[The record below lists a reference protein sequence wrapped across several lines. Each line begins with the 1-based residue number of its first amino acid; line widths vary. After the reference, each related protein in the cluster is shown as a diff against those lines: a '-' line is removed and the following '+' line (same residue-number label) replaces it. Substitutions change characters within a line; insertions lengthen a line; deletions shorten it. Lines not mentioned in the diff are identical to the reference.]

1 MGFRRSSYALSVLAG
16 VAAVV
21 VAVGRPWAAEEP
33 VRWKM
38 ASAVSSSVVIL
49 GTTAM
54 GFTEKIAAISGGD
67 FVIKFYEPG
76 ALVPPLEMFD
86 AVAKG
91 SIDAAWGP
99 SGLWAGKIRA
109 APLFSAVPFGPSA
122 GEYLAWVYH
131 GGGQELWREI
141 LARSDIYS
149 VFCSLE
155 APEASGWFREE
166 ITSVDDLRGLK
177 MRFLGLG
184 ALTMEKLGVSTQ
196 LLAPADVYPALERGV
211 IDATEL
217 SVPAVD
223 LNLGFYEI
231 AKHYYFPG
239 WHQPA
244 TLVDLM
250 VHLPRW
256 QELSDTHKAQI
267 KVACRASIVDNLA
280 LAEALQFKALQELQ
294 AKGVQLHRWP
304 PEMLAAFE
312 AAWQE
317 VAAEQAAEDADF
329 KRAWESLQAFRADY
343 KVWKGFGISRLT
355 AGRVQ
360 PRRSPSKRVSA

>member
-1 MGFRRSSYALSVLAG
+1 MSPYKVRDALSVL
-16 VAAVV
+16 VAAAAFVV
-21 VAVGRPWAAEEP
+21 TAGRPLVAEEP

-49 GTTAM
+49 GTTAK
-54 GFTEKIAAISGGD
+54 GFTEKVAAISGGD
-67 FVIKFYEPG
+67 FIIKFYEPG

-91 SIDAAWGP
+91 SIEAAWAP
-99 SGLWAGKIRA
+99 SAFWAGKIRA
-109 APLFSAVPFGPSA
+109 APLFSAMPFGPSA

-141 LARSDIYS
+141 LATYGIFS

-166 ITSVDDLRGLK
+166 ITSVDDLKGLK

-184 ALTMEKLGVSTQ
+184 ALTMQKLGVSTQ
-196 LLAPADVYPALERGV
+196 LLPPADVYPALERGV

-217 SVPAVD
+217 SMPAVD
-223 LNLGFYEI
+223 LSLGFDAI

-250 VHLPRW
+250 IHLPRW
-256 QELSDTHKAQI
+256 QELSDTHRAQI
-267 KVACRASIVDNLA
+267 EVACRASIVDNLA
-280 LAEALQFKALQELQ
+280 LAEASQFKALKELQ
-294 AKGVQLHRWP
+294 TKGVQLHRWP
-304 PEMLAAFE
+304 DELLAAFA

-317 VAAEQAAEDADF
+317 VAAEQAAQDADF
-329 KRAWESLQAFRADY
+329 KRAWDSLQAFRADY
-343 KVWKGFGISRLT
+343 KIWKELGYLD
-355 AGRVQ
+355 
-360 PRRSPSKRVSA
+360 

>member
-1 MGFRRSSYALSVLAG
+1 MGLHKLRLALSVLVG
-16 VAAVV
+16 AAAFV
-21 VAVGRPWAAEEP
+21 VALGRPSAAEEP

-49 GTTAM
+49 GTTAI

-86 AVAKG
+86 AVSRG
-91 SIDAAWGP
+91 SIEAAWAP
-99 SGLWAGKIRA
+99 PAFWAGKIRA
-109 APLFSAVPFGPSA
+109 APLFSAMPFGPAA
-122 GEYLAWVYH
+122 GEYLAWIYH

-141 LARSDIYS
+141 LAPHGIYS

-166 ITSVDDLRGLK
+166 ITSVDDLKGLK

-184 ALTMEKLGVSTQ
+184 ALTMQKLGVSTQ
-196 LLAPADVYPALERGV
+196 LLPPADVYPALERGV

-223 LNLGFYEI
+223 LKLGFHNI

-267 KVACRASIVDNLA
+267 EVACRASIVDNLA
-280 LAEALQFKALQELQ
+280 LAEASQFKALHELRT
-294 AKGVQLHRWP
+294 KGVQLHRWP
-304 PEMLAAFE
+304 QEMLAAFE

-317 VAAEQAAEDADF
+317 VAAEQAAQDADF
-329 KRAWESLQAFRADY
+329 KRAWESLQAFRANY
-343 KVWKGFGISRLT
+343 KIWKDLGYLD
-355 AGRVQ
+355 
-360 PRRSPSKRVSA
+360 

>member
-1 MGFRRSSYALSVLAG
+1 LVGAAILVVGF
-16 VAAVV
+16 
-21 VAVGRPWAAEEP
+21 GRPAAAEEP

-38 ASAVSSSVVIL
+38 ASGVSSSVVIL
-49 GTTAM
+49 GTTAK

-91 SIDAAWGP
+91 SIEAAWAP
-99 SGLWAGKIRA
+99 PAFWAGKIRA
-109 APLFSAVPFGPSA
+109 APLFSAMPFGPSA

-141 LARSDIYS
+141 LAPHGIYS

-155 APEASGWFREE
+155 APEASGWFRDE
-166 ITSVDDLRGLK
+166 ITSVDNLKGLK

-196 LLAPADVYPALERGV
+196 LLPPADVYPALERGV

-217 SVPAVD
+217 SMPAVD

-244 TLVDLM
+244 TFVDLM
-250 VHLPRW
+250 INLLRW
-256 QELSDTHKAQI
+256 QDLSDTRQAQI
-267 KVACRASIVDNLA
+267 EVACRASIVDNLA
-280 LAEALQFKALQELQ
+280 LAEASQFKALKELQ

-329 KRAWESLQAFRADY
+329 KRAWDSLQTFRADY
-343 KVWKGFGISRLT
+343 KIWKDLGYLD
-355 AGRVQ
+355 
-360 PRRSPSKRVSA
+360 

>member
-1 MGFRRSSYALSVLAG
+1 
-16 VAAVV
+16 
-21 VAVGRPWAAEEP
+21 
-33 VRWKM
+33 M
-38 ASAVSSSVVIL
+38 ASAVSSSVPIL
-49 GTTAM
+49 GATAK
-54 GFTEKIAAISGGD
+54 GLTEKIAAISGGD

-91 SIDAAWGP
+91 SIEAAWAP
-99 SGLWAGKIRA
+99 PAFWAGKIRA
-109 APLFSAVPFGPSA
+109 APLFSAMPFGPSA

-141 LARSDIYS
+141 LARHDIYS

-166 ITSVDDLRGLK
+166 ITSVDDLEGLK

-184 ALTMEKLGVSTQ
+184 ALDDARSS
-196 LLAPADVYPALERGV
+196 ASRPSCCRPADVYPALERGV

-217 SVPAVD
+217 SMPAVD
-223 LNLGFYEI
+223 LSLGFHDI

-250 VHLPRW
+250 INLPRW
-256 QELSDTHKAQI
+256 QELSDTHQAQI
-267 KVACRASIVDNLA
+267 EVACRASIVDNLA
-280 LAEALQFKALQELQ
+280 LAEASQFKALKELQ

-329 KRAWESLQAFRADY
+329 KRAWDSLQAFRADY
-343 KVWKGFGISRLT
+343 KIWKDLGYLD
-355 AGRVQ
+355 
-360 PRRSPSKRVSA
+360 